1 MFTVYAYT
9 VNTMAAAITT
19 RRKIQARKTLRR
31 ASSLRDI
38 IRNTA
43 RELFAKEG
51 YASVSMRRIGAEIG
65 CSPMAMYRHYTSK
78 DDLLV
83 SICEETFTKMIR
95 LIDARREKPGT
106 PLEKLRSCLRTII
119 DFHLSHPNHYKVTFM
134 TEIPPGPAA
143 DRKVAIGQRTL
154 DRLRK
159 GIQECAEAK
168 EIEIDLE
175 IMTQIMRA
183 GMHGLVAMLIIIQRP
198 YPVRNPERLK
208 RELIATLTK
217 SFE

>member
-9 VNTMAAAITT
+9 VNIMPATNTI
-19 RRKIQARKTLRR
+19 RSRKQAPKALPRV
-31 ASSLRDI
+31 SNLRDV

-65 CSPMAMYRHYTSK
+65 CSPMAMYRHYASK

-83 SICEETFTKMIR
+83 SICEETFTEMIK

-143 DRKVAIGQRTL
+143 DRKVAIGQPTL

-168 EIEIDLE
+168 EIDVDLE
-175 IMTQIMRA
+175 IMTQIMRV
-183 GMHGLVAMLIIIQRP
+183 GMHGLVALLIITQRP

-208 RELIATLTK
+208 QELIMTLTK
-217 SFE
+217 SLE

>member
-1 MFTVYAYT
+1 MPAT
-9 VNTMAAAITT
+9 NTIRSKRQALRTP
-19 RRKIQARKTLRR
+19 RRVPN
-31 ASSLRDI
+31 LRDV

-65 CSPMAMYRHYTSK
+65 CSPMAMYRHYASK
-78 DDLLV
+78 DELLV
-83 SICEETFTKMIR
+83 SICEETFTKMIK

-106 PLEKLRSCLRTII
+106 PLEKLRSCLRTIM

-143 DRKVAIGQRTL
+143 DRKVAIGQPTL

-159 GIQECAEAK
+159 GIQECIEAK
-168 EIEIDLE
+168 GIDVDLE

-183 GMHGLVAMLIIIQRP
+183 GMHGLVAMLIITQRP

-208 RELIATLTK
+208 QELIMTLTK
-217 SFE
+217 SLE

>member
-1 MFTVYAYT
+1 MPVIP
-9 VNTMAAAITT
+9 AI
-19 RRKIQARKTLRR
+19 RRKIQVRKARRPIPN
-31 ASSLRDI
+31 LRDI

-65 CSPMAMYRHYTSK
+65 CSPMAMYRHYASK

-83 SICEETFTKMIR
+83 SICEETFTKMIK

-106 PLEKLRSCLRTII
+106 PIEKLRSCLRTII

-134 TEIPPGPAA
+134 TEIPAGPAA
-143 DRKVAIGQRTL
+143 DRKVAIGQPTL

-168 EIEIDLE
+168 GIEIDLE
-175 IMTQIMRA
+175 LMTQIMRA
-183 GMHGLVAMLIIIQRP
+183 GMHGLVAMLIITQRP
-198 YPVRNPERLK
+198 YPVRQPERLK
-208 RELIATLTK
+208 QEMIMTLTK
-217 SFE
+217 SLE

>member
-1 MFTVYAYT
+1 MLTTA
-9 VNTMAAAITT
+9 TT
-19 RRKIQARKTLRR
+19 RRKIQTRKARRHLPT
-31 ASSLRDI
+31 LRDI
-38 IRNTA
+38 IRITA

-51 YASVSMRRIGAEIG
+51 YASVSMRRIGTEIG
-65 CSPMAMYRHYTSK
+65 CSPMAMYRHYASK
-78 DDLLV
+78 DELLV
-83 SICEETFTKMIR
+83 SICEETFTKMIK

-143 DRKVAIGQRTL
+143 DRKVAIGQPTL

-168 EIEIDLE
+168 GIAVDLE

-183 GMHGLVAMLIIIQRP
+183 GMHGLVAMLIITQRP

-208 RELIATLTK
+208 QELIVTLTK
-217 SFE
+217 SLE

>member
-1 MFTVYAYT
+1 MPAT
-9 VNTMAAAITT
+9 NTIRSKRQALKTH
-19 RRKIQARKTLRR
+19 RRVPN
-31 ASSLRDI
+31 LRDV

-65 CSPMAMYRHYTSK
+65 CSPMAMYRHYASK
-78 DDLLV
+78 DELLV
-83 SICEETFTKMIR
+83 SICEETFTKMIK

-106 PLEKLRSCLRTII
+106 PLEKLRSCLRTIM

-143 DRKVAIGQRTL
+143 DRKVAIGQPTL

-159 GIQECAEAK
+159 GIQECIEAK
-168 EIEIDLE
+168 GIDVDLE

-183 GMHGLVAMLIIIQRP
+183 GMHGLVAMLIITQRP

-208 RELIATLTK
+208 QELIMTLTK
-217 SFE
+217 SLE

>member
-1 MFTVYAYT
+1 
-9 VNTMAAAITT
+9 
-19 RRKIQARKTLRR
+19 LRE
-31 ASSLRDI
+31 I

-65 CSPMAMYRHYTSK
+65 CSPMAMYRHYASK
-78 DDLLV
+78 DELLV
-83 SICEETFTKMIR
+83 SICEETFTKMIK

-106 PLEKLRSCLRTII
+106 ALEKLRSCLRTII

-143 DRKVAIGQRTL
+143 DRKVAIGQPTL

-168 EIEIDLE
+168 GIEVDLE
-175 IMTQIMRA
+175 LMTQIMRA
-183 GMHGLVAMLIIIQRP
+183 GMHGLVAMLIITQRP

-208 RELIATLTK
+208 QELIMTLTK
-217 SFE
+217 SLE

>member
-1 MFTVYAYT
+1 MQ
-9 VNTMAAAITT
+9 
-19 RRKIQARKTLRR
+19 RRKARP
-31 ASSLRDI
+31 SPNLRDI
-38 IRNTA
+38 LRNTA

-65 CSPMAMYRHYTSK
+65 CSPMAMYRHYASK

-83 SICEETFTKMIR
+83 SICEETFTKMIK

-143 DRKVAIGQRTL
+143 DRKVAIGQPTL
-154 DRLRK
+154 DRLRT

-168 EIEIDLE
+168 GIEVDLE
-175 IMTQIMRA
+175 LMTQIMRA
-183 GMHGLVAMLIIIQRP
+183 GMHGLVAMLIITQRP

-208 RELIATLTK
+208 QELIFTLTK
-217 SFE
+217 SLE

>member
-1 MFTVYAYT
+1 MCTVYAYI
-9 VNTMAAAITT
+9 VHIMSATT
-19 RRKIQARKTLRR
+19 ASRRKTQAVKTSRP
-31 ASSLRDI
+31 ASSLRDE

-51 YASVSMRRIGAEIG
+51 YARVSMRRIGAEIG
-65 CSPMAMYRHYTSK
+65 CSPMAMYRHYASK
-78 DDLLV
+78 DELLV
-83 SICEETFTKMIR
+83 SICEETFTKMIG
-95 LIDARREKPGT
+95 LIDARRERPGT
-106 PLEKLRSCLRTII
+106 PLEKLRSCLRTIM

-143 DRKVAIGQRTL
+143 DRKVAIGQPTL

-168 EIEIDLE
+168 GIAVDLE

-183 GMHGLVAMLIIIQRP
+183 GMHGLVAMLIIAQRP

-208 RELIATLTK
+208 QELIATLTT
-217 SFE
+217 SLE

>member
-1 MFTVYAYT
+1 MPA
-9 VNTMAAAITT
+9 TT
-19 RRKIQARKTLRR
+19 TARRKIQTRKTLRP
-31 ASSLRDI
+31 APSLREI

-65 CSPMAMYRHYTSK
+65 CSPMAMYRHYASK
-78 DDLLV
+78 DELLV
-83 SICEETFTKMIR
+83 SICEETFTKMIK

-106 PLEKLRSCLRTII
+106 ALEKLRSCLRTII

-143 DRKVAIGQRTL
+143 DRKVAIGQPTL

-168 EIEIDLE
+168 GIEVDLE
-175 IMTQIMRA
+175 LMTQIMRA
-183 GMHGLVAMLIIIQRP
+183 GMHGLVAMLIITQRP

-208 RELIATLTK
+208 QELIMTLTK
-217 SFE
+217 SLE

>member
-1 MFTVYAYT
+1 MSA
-9 VNTMAAAITT
+9 TMTS
-19 RRKIQARKTLRR
+19 RRKTQAVKTSRP
-31 ASSLRDI
+31 ASNLRDI

-65 CSPMAMYRHYTSK
+65 CSPMAMYRYYASK

-106 PLEKLRSCLRTII
+106 PLEKLRSCLRTIM

-134 TEIPPGPAA
+134 TEIPPGP
-143 DRKVAIGQRTL
+143 DRKSV
-154 DRLRK
+154 
-159 GIQECAEAK
+159 
-168 EIEIDLE
+168 
-175 IMTQIMRA
+175 
-183 GMHGLVAMLIIIQRP
+183 V
-198 YPVRNPERLK
+198 
-208 RELIATLTK
+208 
-217 SFE
+217 

>member
-9 VNTMAAAITT
+9 VNIMPATTAI
-19 RRKIQARKTLRR
+19 RRKVQVRKARRPIPN
-31 ASSLRDI
+31 LRDI

-65 CSPMAMYRHYTSK
+65 CSPMAMYRHYASK

-106 PLEKLRSCLRTII
+106 PIEKLRSCLRTII

-134 TEIPPGPAA
+134 TEIPAGPAA
-143 DRKVAIGQRTL
+143 DRKVAIGQPTL

-168 EIEIDLE
+168 GIEIDLE
-175 IMTQIMRA
+175 LMTQIMRA
-183 GMHGLVAMLIIIQRP
+183 GMHGLVAMLIITQRP
-198 YPVRNPERLK
+198 YPVRHPERLK
-208 RELIATLTK
+208 QEMIMTLTK
-217 SFE
+217 SLE